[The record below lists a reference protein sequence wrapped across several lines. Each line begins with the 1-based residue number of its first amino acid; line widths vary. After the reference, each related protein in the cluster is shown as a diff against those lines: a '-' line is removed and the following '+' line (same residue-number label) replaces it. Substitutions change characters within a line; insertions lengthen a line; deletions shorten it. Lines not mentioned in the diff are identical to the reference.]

1 MLGQPKFAYI
11 INSPTFP
18 PSLIKSLNSCKSFRI
33 PTADGGVGSNQSC
46 STNEH
51 ISFSIIC
58 STYLNSG
65 EGRCLL
71 GTGDI
76 STKLLQ
82 SDLEL
87 NGIPAQIRTRSFCA
101 QYLQSSADRFKFD
114 LLLGKVLCNQWRLFR
129 TDKKLT
135 LFRLSDTDQLRLPR
149 ARSAPSPGSESGR
162 KAAPERER
170 RLFSVATRAESS
182 ETPMRNLGHALEE
195 LSINDAML
203 GGRGCC

>member
-1 MLGQPKFAYI
+1 MRELCEASQICIYHK
-11 INSPTFP
+11 S
-18 PSLIKSLNSCKSFRI
+18 SLQSLNSCKSFRI
-33 PTADGGVGSNQSC
+33 PIADGGVGSNQSC

-87 NGIPAQIRTRSFCA
+87 NGIPAQIRTRSFSHNICRVV
-101 QYLQSSADRFKFD
+101 QTVSS
-114 LLLGKVLCNQWRLFR
+114 
-129 TDKKLT
+129 LT
-135 LFRLSDTDQLRLPR
+135 CF
-149 ARSAPSPGSESGR
+149 SGR
-162 KAAPERER
+162 CYVTNEGYFGP
-170 RLFSVATRAESS
+170 TRS
-182 ETPMRNLGHALEE
+182 
-195 LSINDAML
+195 
-203 GGRGCC
+203 